1 MSILSKDALTKEN
14 KGNALAIGK
23 EARDAKKINSSVIDS
38 TIGMLFDEE
47 GKFCTFDV
55 VSKATSTL
63 SDLEKYSY
71 GSTAGDPSYHDAL
84 YRWIFKEYYNDFK
97 NNLHLRCIATPG
109 GSGAICNTFSNY
121 LNEGDK
127 ILIPSLMWTNYI
139 QIAKEEHLGHETY
152 ELFDKDGN
160 FNLSDVKDKCL
171 KHKEE
176 QNRVLIVINDPCQ
189 NPTGYSMSYEEWNGL
204 IDILNEVSSDGTPVI
219 LLYDLAYIDYDKRGF
234 SESRKNMSLFK
245 KLNNNVLAILAFSG
259 SKTLGLYGLRIG
271 AQICVAQTLDAANEF
286 MNANDYS
293 ARGKWSMTSVLGQN
307 IITKVFNE
315 YNEEFI
321 KELEYTRKLLIDR
334 ANLFLSE
341 AKRVGLK
348 HYPYDCGFF
357 VTIPCDNVEEVNAK
371 LKEKGLYI
379 IPLKV
384 GIRLTL
390 SSITL
395 DEVKRAVNIIKEV
408 ISE

>member
-1 MSILSKDALTKEN
+1 MSILSLDARTKEN

-23 EARDAKKINSSVIDS
+23 EARDAKRINPKVIDS

-47 GKFCTFDV
+47 GKFCTFNV
-55 VSKATSTL
+55 VGKATETL

-71 GSTAGDPSYHDAL
+71 GSTAGDPAYHEAL
-84 YRWIFKEYYNDFK
+84 YKWIFRQYYEDFK

-121 LNEGDK
+121 LNDGDK
-127 ILIPSLMWTNYI
+127 VLIPSLMWTNYI
-139 QIAKEEHLGHETY
+139 QIAKEEHLGYETY
-152 ELFDKDGN
+152 ELFNSEGG
-160 FNLSDVKDKCL
+160 FNLDDFKAKCIKL
-171 KHKEE
+171 KKE
-176 QNRVLIVINDPCQ
+176 QNRVVVVINDPCQ
-189 NPTGYSMSYEEWNGL
+189 NPTGYSMSYEEWKELVN
-204 IDILNEVSSDGTPVI
+204 ILNEVSQNNTPVV

-234 SESRKNMSLFK
+234 DASRKNFKLFEN
-245 KLNNNVLAILAFSG
+245 LNDNVLAILAFSG

-271 AQICVAQTLDAANEF
+271 AQVCLAQTKEAADEF

-307 IITKVFNE
+307 LITKIFNE

-321 KELEYTRKLLIDR
+321 YELENTRKLLIDR
-334 ANLFLSE
+334 ANLFLNE
-341 AKRVGLK
+341 AKKVGLK

-357 VTIPCDNVEEVNAK
+357 VTIPCDNVDAVNVK
-371 LKEKGLYI
+371 LKEKGLYV

-395 DEVKRAVNIIKEV
+395 DEVKRAVKIIKEV
-408 ISE
+408 IV